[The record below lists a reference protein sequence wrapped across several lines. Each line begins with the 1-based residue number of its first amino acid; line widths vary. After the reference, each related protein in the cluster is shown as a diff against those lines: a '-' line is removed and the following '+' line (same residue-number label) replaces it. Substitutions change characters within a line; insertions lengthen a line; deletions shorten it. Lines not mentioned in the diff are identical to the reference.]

1 VNVRSRF
8 ALTVAAVVALTV
20 AIFATLSIIAMHR
33 SLSASVLARLRTAA
47 QAVATTADYHHG
59 RVSVDAGDL
68 RTLSSIHAD
77 TPFAVFDNAGAQ
89 VGGNTPPA
97 APASG
102 LLSVTVPIVQGGRTV
117 GSVRA
122 WQSDLPI
129 RDFDRDAVIVSTVL
143 GLLLIAGSVVLARR
157 VARSFEQMLARV
169 ETAYTRERRFA
180 GDASHEL
187 RAPLAV
193 LHAEAELALRR
204 ERTPE
209 EYRRALQSIQRE
221 TNRLEALVEELLAA
235 ARADV
240 DAHARE
246 NVDVSQ
252 FVRDLCARVQP
263 AATLRDISVHSDSDE
278 TVLVEASRTMLER
291 ALLAI
296 TNNAIA
302 FARTGGNVWLSV
314 RRSDGSVQIEISD
327 DGPGFSAEGLEHA
340 TERFWRGDPAR
351 PRGGTGLGLA
361 IARTLLEANEA
372 SLQLTNRSEGGA
384 CVTVRFQAA

>member
-1 VNVRSRF
+1 
-8 ALTVAAVVALTV
+8 
-20 AIFATLSIIAMHR
+20 MHR
-33 SLSASVLARLRTAA
+33 SLSASILARLRTAA

-102 LLSVTVPIVQGGRTV
+102 LFSVTVPIVQSGMTV

-129 RDFDRDAVIVSTVL
+129 RDFDRDAAIVSAVL
-143 GLLLIAGSVVLARR
+143 GLLLITGSVVLARS
-157 VARSFEQMLARV
+157 VAHSFEEMLARV
-169 ETAYTRERRFA
+169 ETAYARERRFA

-193 LHAEAELALRR
+193 LHAETELALRR
-204 ERTPE
+204 EREPD
-209 EYRRALQSIQRE
+209 EYRRALHSIQRE
-221 TNRLEALVEELLAA
+221 TSRLEALVEELLAA

-246 NVDVSQ
+246 HVDLSRL
-252 FVRDLCARVQP
+252 VRDLCLRVQP
-263 AATLRDISVHSDSDE
+263 AATVRDVSVHSVTE
-278 TVLVEASRTMLER
+278 GTILVEANPTMLER

-296 TNNAIA
+296 ANNAIA
-302 FARTGGNVWLSV
+302 FARTGGKVQLSV

-327 DGPGFSAEGLEHA
+327 DGPGFSPEGLAHA

-361 IARTLLEANEA
+361 IARTLLEANQA

-384 CVTVRFQAA
+384 CVTVRFAAA